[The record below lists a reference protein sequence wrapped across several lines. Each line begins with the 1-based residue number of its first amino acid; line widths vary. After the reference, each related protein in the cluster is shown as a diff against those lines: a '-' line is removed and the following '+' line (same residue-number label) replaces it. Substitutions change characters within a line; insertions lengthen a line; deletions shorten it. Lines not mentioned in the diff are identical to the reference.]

1 MRIEILG
8 SGGALTTPRVGCQC
22 PVCVEARAKG
32 VPYSRSGP
40 STFVHGPD
48 LLIDTPEEIK
58 DQLNRS
64 QVTSIGACIYSHWH
78 PDHTAGRRVWES
90 ANADPTHYPPRNR
103 CTDIYLPEQ
112 VAQDFRTWL
121 GSWEQ
126 YAYMQ
131 HLGLVNVI
139 ELSDGDTVTLNGTTI
154 RPFRLAEDYVYA
166 FLLEEGGQRVLIA
179 PDELNG
185 WVPPDF
191 VQGVDLAII
200 PMGLAEFHPLTGER
214 LFTENHPLMQREAT
228 YVETLE
234 MVRQLKAGRVIMTH
248 IEETTQMGY
257 DDLLTLEDRLR
268 ADGFNI
274 TFAYDTMTIEV

>member
-1 MRIEILG
+1 MQIEILG

-22 PVCVEARAKG
+22 PICVEARAKG

-64 QVTSIGACIYSHWH
+64 QVMHIGACIYSHWH
-78 PDHTAGRRVWES
+78 PDHVMGRRVWES
-90 ANADPTHYPPRNR
+90 ANADPTHYPPRHR
-103 CTDIYLPEQ
+103 RTDIYLPEQ
-112 VAQDFRTWL
+112 VGRDFRTWL

-131 HLGLVNVI
+131 HLGIVNVI
-139 ELSDGDTVTLNGTTI
+139 ELADGDAVTLNGTTI

-166 FLLEEGGQRVLIA
+166 FLLEEDGQRVLIA

-185 WVPPDF
+185 WTPPDD
-191 VQGVDLAII
+191 VRGVDLAVL
-200 PMGLAEFHPLTGER
+200 PMGLAELHPLTGER
-214 LFTENHPLMQREAT
+214 LFTAHHPLLKLEAT
-228 YVETLE
+228 YAETLE
-234 MVRQLKAGRVIMTH
+234 IVRALDAKRVIITH
-248 IEETTQMGY
+248 IEEVNRARY
-257 DDLLTLEDRLR
+257 DDMLVLEDRLW
-268 ADGFNI
+268 ADGLNI
-274 TFAYDTMTIEV
+274 TFAYDTMMIEV